1 LIASI
6 AARIQH
12 HKDVLENGLR
22 VVTVETPHLHSAML
36 AIYVRSGSRH
46 ERPEIMGVSHFLEH
60 MFFRGSERFRDTVAM
75 NARVE
80 AAGGNLNGVTTRDH
94 GYYYTPLHPARLEV
108 GFEVLGDMLV
118 RPLLVELE
126 TERQIILEEMLDEVD
141 DTGRDIDLDNLSKAV
156 LFPGNGLAHK
166 IAGTPKTVKRI
177 GLADLRAHHARMYTS
192 GNMVVAVAGP
202 VRREQVL
209 ELARRTLGDL
219 PRGEGATE
227 DAPTPPP
234 PGPTVHLV
242 DHEDSQQT
250 ELRLNFLA
258 PPEHHPD
265 FPALLV
271 ARRVLDDG
279 LSSRLPYQVVEK
291 RGLAYALH
299 AGIDTFS
306 DVAIFEVEAA
316 CAHAKVPKVLAA
328 VAEVLGGLADQGPT
342 EDELARAKERH
353 RMSLEF
359 ALDSVSELAGW
370 FGGAELWRP
379 AETFD
384 ERAARVDAVT
394 AEDVRRVCTAIFS
407 RRNLHLVLVGRGGGR
422 AETRLRRLASELPL
436 PR

>member
-1 LIASI
+1 MIAD
-6 AARIQH
+6 RIHH
-12 HKDVLENGLR
+12 HKDTLDNGLR

-46 ERPEIMGVSHFLEH
+46 ERSEIMGVSHFLEH

-75 NARVE
+75 NASVE

-94 GYYYTPLHPARLEV
+94 GYYYTPLHPRRLDV
-108 GFEVLGDMLV
+108 GFEVLGDMLT

-156 LFPGNGLAHK
+156 LFAGNGLAHK

-177 GLADLRAHHARMYTS
+177 DLDDLREHHRRMYTS

-202 VRREQVL
+202 VQRNQVL
-209 ELARRTLGDL
+209 ELAARTLGDL
-219 PRGEGATE
+219 PRGEAVSE
-227 DAPTPPP
+227 DLPAPPP
-234 PGPTVHLV
+234 PGPTVQLI

-250 ELRLNFLA
+250 EVRLNFLA

-265 FPALLV
+265 FPAMIV

-279 LSSRLPYQVVEK
+279 LSSRLPYQVIEK

-299 AGIDTFS
+299 AGIDTFA
-306 DVAIFEVEAA
+306 DVGVFEVEAA
-316 CAHAKVPKVLAA
+316 CAHAKVPRVLAA
-328 VAEVLGGLADQGPT
+328 IAEVLGGLADGGPT
-342 EDELARAKERH
+342 DDELERARLRH

-359 ALDSVSELAGW
+359 ALDSPSELAGW
-370 FGGAELWRP
+370 FGGAELWRQ
-379 AETFD
+379 AETFE

-394 AEDVRRVCTAIFS
+394 ADDVRRVCTSLFS
-407 RRNLHLVLVGRGGGR
+407 RRNLHLVLVGRGGTR
-422 AETRLRRLASELPL
+422 AENRLRRQAAELPL